1 MTTPR
6 ALASLWIG
14 GPLGFL
20 EVLCLKSMVA
30 FGHSITLYSY
40 GPVGNVPDGVIH
52 KDAQEV
58 FPCDFILVHRRTMTP
73 SAHSDIFRLKL
84 MQQTQVIWVDLDFLL
99 TRPLDLTHEFIFA
112 PELEDR
118 PDYIGN
124 SVFCLPATSQAL
136 AECLKVGQKALDQVG
151 DAPYETQ
158 ISTASF
164 GTDLPAVGLA
174 MGISDLGPVLVSR
187 HLKATGEDQHR
198 LPRRSFYPIGINDL
212 RCLIE
217 QPKAEID
224 ALLGDGVYGV
234 HMWATRFKH
243 FLAPNR
249 MKNLSR
255 KMTGTWLIDQCE
267 RYDVVIGDLP
277 SLKPDERVGDA

>member
-1 MTTPR
+1 MAVPR

-20 EVLCLKSMVA
+20 EVLCLKAMVH
-30 FGHSITLYSY
+30 FGHDVTLYSY
-40 GPVGNVPDGVIH
+40 GPVANVPDGVVH
-52 KDAQEV
+52 KNAQDV
-58 FPCDFILVHRRTMTP
+58 FACDFILVHQRTLTP

-84 MQQTQVIWVDLDFLL
+84 MQQTDDIWVDLDFLL
-99 TRPLDLTHEFIFA
+99 IRPLDLTNTFVFA

-124 SVFCLPATSQAL
+124 SVFRLPAESRTL
-136 AECLKVGQKALDQVG
+136 AACLQVGQTALDGVG
-151 DAPYETQ
+151 DAPFAAQ
-158 ISTASF
+158 VSTDCF
-164 GTDLPAVGLA
+164 GTNLPAVGLT
-174 MGISDLGPVLVSR
+174 MGISDLGPALISR
-187 HLKATGEDQHR
+187 HLKATEEDQHR
-198 LPRRSFYPIGINDL
+198 LPRHSFYPIGINAL

-217 QPKAEID
+217 EPKADID
-224 ALLGDGVYGV
+224 AVLGDDVYGV

-255 KMTGTWLIDQCE
+255 KMAGTWLIDQCE
-267 RYDVVIGDLP
+267 KYDVTINDLP
-277 SLKPDERVGDA
+277 ALKPDERVGTR